1 MRLRDVS
8 NQMPSAEDFL
18 SALGLEMRRSNSESM
33 LSSLAI
39 FAAGVTVGVAAALLF
54 APQSGSETRA
64 DIGNR
69 VNRLRDEYGSQSDSS
84 VTHS

>member
-1 MRLRDVS
+1 
-8 NQMPSAEDFL
+8 MPSAEDFL
-18 SALGLEMRRSNSESM
+18 DAHGLEMRRSNSESM

-39 FAAGVTVGVAAALLF
+39 FAAGVMVGAAAALLF

-69 VNRLRDEYGSQSDSS
+69 VNRLRKEYGSQSESGA
-84 VTHS
+84 THS

>member
-18 SALGLEMRRSNSESM
+18 NALGLEMRRSNSESM

-39 FAAGVTVGVAAALLF
+39 FAGGVTVGAAVVVAGRVEQRISAG
-54 APQSGSETRA
+54 SG
-64 DIGNR
+64 
-69 VNRLRDEYGSQSDSS
+69 
-84 VTHS
+84 

>member
-1 MRLRDVS
+1 MTLRDVS
-8 NQMPSAEDFL
+8 NQMPSAENFL
-18 SALGLEMRRSNSESM
+18 NVLGLEMRRSNSESM

-39 FAAGVTVGVAAALLF
+39 FAAGVTIGVAAGLLF

-69 VNRLRDEYGSQSDSS
+69 MNRQSDESAQS
-84 VTHS
+84 ESGHS